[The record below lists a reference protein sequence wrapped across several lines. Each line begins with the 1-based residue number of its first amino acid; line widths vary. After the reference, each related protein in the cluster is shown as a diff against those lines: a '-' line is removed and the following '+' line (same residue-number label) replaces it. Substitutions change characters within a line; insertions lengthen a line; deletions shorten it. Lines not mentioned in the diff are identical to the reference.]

1 MTMRHSPS
9 HGYTLLEIA
18 LVLAVLGVLLG
29 GALSVY
35 TQANDAQKFDETRE
49 RLIQIDQ
56 ALKRFFAINRYL
68 PCAANGAVP
77 DNSAALG
84 LEMATNS
91 GTATAP
97 RMTCVAPQ
105 GGAEML
111 GIVPVRTLGL
121 PPEYAYDAW
130 GRRISYQLTSN
141 LRHTDNW
148 LNQSVDGDIDVHKL
162 DGSVLTDTTGGAA
175 YVLISHGRNGY
186 YAYLADG
193 SRLSIPGGY
202 TGADID
208 NGSGLDGR
216 FTYSE
221 KTASF
226 DDVVLFRAKG
236 DIYVT
241 KRFARVVEPRTVTCT
256 NARSIVRVPRDT
268 WVGYFAAA
276 YQTHANRIY
285 NIALKMDQYCSNST
299 LVAPVHCPRNT
310 LYLGPCL
317 ASEIS
322 GGTCTTM
329 SYSDGEQ
336 YNYAMSNGTIYAG
349 MDRRTSIDCQC
360 PGFVDS
366 SINAYPK
373 FLNTSFSNHYFGACL
388 P

>member
-1 MTMRHSPS
+1 MRPVTPHSS
-9 HGYTLLEIA
+9 GYTLLEIA

-35 TQANDAQKFDETRE
+35 TQANDAQKFDATRE
-49 RLIQIDQ
+49 RLTQIDQ
-56 ALKRFFAINRYL
+56 AMKRYFAINRYL
-68 PCAANGAVP
+68 PCAADGRVADTAANMGVEQAV
-77 DNSAALG
+77 N
-84 LEMATNS
+84 N
-91 GTATAP
+91 GTAAAP
-97 RMTCVAPQ
+97 NMGCTPPQ
-105 GGAEML
+105 GGAETL

-141 LRHTDNW
+141 LRHADNW
-148 LNQSVDGDIDVHKL
+148 LNQSIDGDIDVHKL
-162 DGSVLTDTTGGAA
+162 DGSVLTDSTGGAA
-175 YVLISHGRNGY
+175 YVLVSHGRNGY

-193 SRLSIPGGY
+193 TQMSIPGGY
-202 TGADID
+202 TGEDID

-226 DDVVLFRAKG
+226 DDVVLFRSKG
-236 DIYVT
+236 DVYVT

-256 NARSIVRVPRDT
+256 NARSIVNVPRNI
-268 WVGYFAAA
+268 WVGYFAGA

-317 ASEIS
+317 ASEVT

-329 SYSDGEQ
+329 SYSDGQ
-336 YNYAMSNGTIYAG
+336 SYVYSAYPN
-349 MDRRTSIDCQC
+349 MDRRTSTDCQC

-366 SINAYPK
+366 SINAFPK
-373 FLNTSFSNHYFGACL
+373 FLSTSFNNHYFGACL
-388 P
+388 PN